1 LTSGIAG
8 NGLARERESVMRSF
22 LGFSLLLL
30 SFAAATYD
38 GFRERD
44 RARTAPNGTQATET
58 GGTHVLDYGAGLN
71 PPR

>member
-1 LTSGIAG
+1 
-8 NGLARERESVMRSF
+8 MRSF

-30 SFAAATYD
+30 SLAAATYD

-44 RARTAPNGTQATET
+44 RVRTAPGGTQASEN
-58 GGTHVLDYGAGLN
+58 GSTHSQDYGAGLN

>member
-1 LTSGIAG
+1 
-8 NGLARERESVMRSF
+8 MRSF

-30 SFAAATYD
+30 SLAAATYD

-44 RARTAPNGTQATET
+44 RVRTVPNNGTQATET
-58 GGTHVLDYGAGLN
+58 GGTHAQDYGAGLN